1 MFDDHMDSVYW
12 CKLNA
17 NGQLI
22 TVSKDKTIK
31 MWDLDWGECIDTIK
45 TDFCYN
51 RLEILNF

>member
-1 MFDDHMDSVYW
+1 MFDDHMDSVNW

-45 TDFCYN
+45 TDFCFN